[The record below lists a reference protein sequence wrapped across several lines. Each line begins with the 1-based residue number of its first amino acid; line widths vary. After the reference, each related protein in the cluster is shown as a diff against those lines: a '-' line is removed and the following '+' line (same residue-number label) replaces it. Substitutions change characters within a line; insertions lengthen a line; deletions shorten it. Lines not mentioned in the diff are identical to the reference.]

1 MISLLAL
8 GCKKNE
14 ENPNYVVKYLITGT
28 SVNEFKF
35 NDGNSVSHSMKTPF
49 TGSKDTTII
58 YTKVGVALSLQGK
71 ADAPTKASL
80 VGKIYVNGV
89 EVATQT
95 DADTDSDGKTQIKID
110 YTLK

>member
-1 MISLLAL
+1 
-8 GCKKNE
+8 
-14 ENPNYVVKYLITGT
+14 
-28 SVNEFKF
+28 VNEFKF
-35 NDGNSVSHSMKTPF
+35 NDGSSVSHSIKTPF

-71 ADAPTKASL
+71 ADAASTASL
-80 VGKIYVNGV
+80 VGKIYVNGT

-95 DADTDSDGKTQIKID
+95 DTDKDGKTQVKLE